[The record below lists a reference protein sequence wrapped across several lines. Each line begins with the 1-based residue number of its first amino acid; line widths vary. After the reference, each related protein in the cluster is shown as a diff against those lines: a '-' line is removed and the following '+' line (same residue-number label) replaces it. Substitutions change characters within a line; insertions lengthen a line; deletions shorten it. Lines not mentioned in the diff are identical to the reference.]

1 MKEFQLLMD
10 LAFGC
15 IASDGDVAQVELDCL
30 KSICIQRGI
39 SVQDYHSALEH
50 TQSRFNQDLAVLYDS
65 LIPELIEMSGDFEK
79 QLDVFEMLIELVV
92 SDGNVEQSEL
102 EFIRFVF
109 QLGQWNPESIKKA
122 KPNWSPFLQGG
133 FETAWELREKVLN
146 RMTNGVE
153 KHRM

>member
-1 MKEFQLLMD
+1 MKDFQLLMD

-39 SVQDYHSALEH
+39 SVQDFQLALEH

-65 LIPELIEMSGDFEK
+65 LIPELIELSGDFEK
-79 QLDVFEMLIELVV
+79 QLDIFEMLIELVV

-109 QLGQWNPESIKKA
+109 QLGEWNAESIKKA

-133 FETAWELREKVLN
+133 FETALELREKVLK
-146 RMTNGVE
+146 RMTKGVL
-153 KHRM
+153 KHQM